1 MTFLKIDFFKKYVI
15 EKKLILGAVLLIIIV
30 GFVLFYKFWLDKLD
44 EDEIVVPA
52 PLPVV
57 GPLIDI
63 PASGFFDHIN
73 ELPNGSGTTKIY
85 ESPEPL
91 SPVISPEKV
100 EALEKIVPADTF
112 IEHKTELP
120 EKIEVGVFPPI
131 PEEPVVPK
139 IPADIFIEHTEDF
152 PNFPFGL

>member
-1 MTFLKIDFFKKYVI
+1 MLLIK
-15 EKKLILGAVLLIIIV
+15 KKLILVIVLLIIVVV
-30 GFVLFYKFWLDKLD
+30 GFVLFYKFWLD
-44 EDEIVVPA
+44 EDEIVVPE

-63 PASGFFDHIN
+63 PASDFFDHIN
-73 ELPNGSGTTKIY
+73 ELPDGSGTTKIY

-100 EALEKIVPADTF
+100 EALEEIVPVDTF

>member
-1 MTFLKIDFFKKYVI
+1 MTFLKIDFLKKYVI

-30 GFVLFYKFWLDKLD
+30 GFVLFYKFWLD

-63 PASGFFDHIN
+63 PASDFFDHIN
-73 ELPNGSGTTKIY
+73 ELPDGSGITKIY

-100 EALEKIVPADTF
+100 EALEETVPVDTF
-112 IEHKTELP
+112 LEHSAEMP
-120 EKIEVGVFPPI
+120 EYVEIDIYPPI
-131 PEEPVVPK
+131 LEEPVVPK
-139 IPADIFIEHTEDF
+139 IPASTFVEHTEDF
-152 PNFPFGL
+152 PNIPF

>member
-30 GFVLFYKFWLDKLD
+30 SFVLFYKFWLD

-63 PASGFFDHIN
+63 PASDFFDHIN
-73 ELPNGSGTTKIY
+73 ELPDGGGTTKIY

-100 EALEKIVPADTF
+100 EALEEIAPVDTF
-112 IEHKTELP
+112 LDHSAEMP
-120 EKIEVGVFPPI
+120 EYVEIDIYPPI

-139 IPADIFIEHTEDF
+139 IPASTFVEHTEDF
-152 PNFPFGL
+152 PNIPF

>member
-1 MTFLKIDFFKKYVI
+1 MLLIK
-15 EKKLILGAVLLIIIV
+15 KKLILVIVLLIIVVV
-30 GFVLFYKFWLDKLD
+30 GFVLLYKFWLAEDK
-44 EDEIVVPA
+44 IVVPE

-63 PASGFFDHIN
+63 PASDFFDHIN
-73 ELPNGSGTTKIY
+73 ELPDGSGTTKIY

-100 EALEKIVPADTF
+100 EALEEIAPVDTF
-112 IEHKTELP
+112 LDHSAEMP
-120 EKIEVGVFPPI
+120 EYVEIDIYPPI

-139 IPADIFIEHTEDF
+139 IPASTLIEHMDDF
-152 PNFPFGL
+152 PNIPF